1 MEERRRQ
8 IAEDLADVIDGDVRI
23 DRASVALYSTDASLF
38 EIEPAAVVCP
48 RTATDVEK
56 LAAWSV
62 EQRIPL
68 TPRGSGTGL
77 AGGALGSGVIVDFSR
92 YMNRVVSISEDQ
104 VRVQPGVLREQ
115 LNRQLRTIGRYYA
128 PDPSNSRITT
138 IGGMLAVDAA
148 GSHAVRIGSARD
160 HIASI
165 ECVLSGGQRLE
176 LSRER
181 LSGPDPGTPQVV
193 HSQAGTASLPGLT
206 SELSLA
212 QLTPATRRA
221 DLLSQLVSLL
231 RSSEELIR
239 RHQPPLIRN
248 CSGYM
253 LRSVLEGETLDLP
266 RLLAGSEGT
275 LALFT
280 EATLYTLP
288 IPDHRSAAM
297 LMFASLEDAVRATQ
311 LILPMDPSACDLLDR
326 RLLSLGR
333 GADERLRDAILP
345 EAEAGLI
352 VEFTGEA
359 AGGVLQRLQDL
370 QKLLRSEG
378 LDFRVTRTA
387 GTFEEAELLWSL
399 PARVVSLL
407 ASLRGDSRPLPFIE
421 DVALPPEQLAPFL
434 QTAQRIFQ
442 QHEVTATLY
451 AHAASGQLHFRPI
464 LPVPSRNEPTKL
476 MDLASDLYS
485 QVTAAGG
492 TISGEH
498 GDGLSRTPFI
508 RSQYGPLYSIF
519 EDVKR
524 LFDPLRLLNPDKI
537 VAETVESP
545 LRWLRHHRPAP
556 RQPESDDAPL
566 LPVMQLNWSAQ
577 DAAAAAVRCNGCG
590 SCRVKDS
597 AGRMC
602 PFVTEGTAEDLAP
615 RAKAALLRQA
625 ICADGSADLLQH
637 ESIRPVIES
646 CFNCKQC
653 QLECPSE
660 VDIPRIVLEARAQF
674 VRAQGLTRTQWLLS
688 RVHTWAPLLSR
699 IAPLANPL
707 LRSRPVRRLLERLTG
722 LAAARRLPP
731 FARTSFL
738 NSSRVRRPDN
748 SATPGTPLPTV
759 VYFVDYFANFHDPEL
774 AEAFCRV
781 LEHNGYRVYVPP
793 HQTVSGMSM
802 VSAADFDAARNVAEH
817 NLRELAEP
825 ASEGYPILCT
835 EPSAALCIAREYPL
849 LTNREEAD
857 VVARKTLDAGSFLL
871 DLHRTGKL
879 RRDFT
884 PLPMKLAWHTPC
896 HIRALGPEAGLREL
910 LLLIPQLQIIPLEK
924 GCTGMAGTFGLA
936 ARNFQRSLEIGHE
949 LMQTIA
955 TIDAVAGTT
964 DCSSCRMQMEQ
975 QASIPTI
982 HPIKLLALSYGLMP
996 RLAERLKQRPA
1007 GLSMAR

>member
-8 IAEDLADVIDGDVRI
+8 IAEDLTDAIDGDVRI
-23 DRASVALYSTDASLF
+23 DRTAVALYSTDASLF
-38 EIEPAAVVCP
+38 EMEPAAVVFP
-48 RTATDVEK
+48 RTTADVEK
-56 LAAWSV
+56 LAAWSAD
-62 EQRIPL
+62 QKIPL
-68 TPRGSGTGL
+68 TARGSGTGL
-77 AGGALGSGVIVDFSR
+77 AGGALGSGIIIDFSR
-92 YMNRVVSISEDQ
+92 YMNRVLSISGEQ

-115 LNRQLRTIGRYYA
+115 LNRELRTIGRYYA

-160 HIASI
+160 HVASM

-176 LSRER
+176 LSREL
-181 LSGPDPGTPQVV
+181 LSGPGPGTAQIVQ
-193 HSQAGTASLPGLT
+193 SAGSTGSLPGLT
-206 SELSLA
+206 ADLSLA

-221 DLLSQLVSLL
+221 DLLEQLARLL
-231 RSSEELIR
+231 RTSEDLIR

-253 LRSVLEGETLDLP
+253 LRGVLDGDTLDMP

-297 LMFASLEDAVRATQ
+297 LMFASLDDAVRATQ

-378 LDFRVTRTA
+378 LEFRVTRTA

-407 ASLRGDSRPLPFIE
+407 ASLRGDSRPLPFVE

-434 QTAQRIFQ
+434 QTAQKIFQ

-464 LPVPSRNEPTKL
+464 LPVPSRGQPTKL
-476 MDLASDLYS
+476 MDLAGDLYA
-485 QVTAAGG
+485 QVIAAGG

-498 GDGLSRTPFI
+498 GDGISRTPFI
-508 RSQYGPLYSIF
+508 RSQYGPLYSVF
-519 EDVKR
+519 EEIKR
-524 LFDPLRLLNPDKI
+524 LFDPLRLLNPEKI
-537 VAETVESP
+537 VTATVESP
-545 LRWLRHHRPAP
+545 LRWLRQNQPAP
-556 RQPESDDAPL
+556 RRQDSGETQL
-566 LPVMQLNWSAQ
+566 LPVMQLNWSAD

-590 SCRVKDS
+590 SCRVHETT
-597 AGRMC
+597 GRMC
-602 PFVTEGTAEDLAP
+602 PFVTDGTLEDVAP
-615 RAKAALLRQA
+615 RAKAAILRRA
-625 ICADGSADLLQH
+625 ICSDGPGDLLQS

-674 VRAQGLTRTQWLLS
+674 VRAHGLTRTQWLLS
-688 RVHTWAPLLSR
+688 RVHTWAPLVSR
-699 IAPLANPL
+699 VAMLANPL
-707 LRSRPVRRLLERLTG
+707 LRYRPVRLLLERLTG
-722 LAAARRLPP
+722 LAAARRLPA
-731 FARTSFL
+731 FAHTSFL
-738 NSSRVRRPDN
+738 NSPRVRRADN
-748 SATPGTPLPTV
+748 SAAPGSPLPTV

-781 LEHNGYRVYVPP
+781 LEHNGFRVYVPP
-793 HQTVSGMSM
+793 DQTVSGMSM

-825 ASEGYPILCT
+825 AREGYPILCT
-835 EPSAALCIAREYPL
+835 EPSAALCLAREYPL
-849 LTNREEAD
+849 LTSREDANI
-857 VVARKTLDAGSFLL
+857 VASRTFDAGTFLL
-871 DLHRTGKL
+871 DLHRRGKL

-884 PLPMKLAWHTPC
+884 PLPIRLAWHTPC

-910 LLLIPQLQIIPLEK
+910 LLLIPQIEILHLEK

-936 ARNFQRSLEIGHE
+936 AQNFQQSLDIGRD
-949 LMQTIA
+949 LVQTMA
-955 TIDAVAGTT
+955 SIDAVAGTT

-982 HPIKLLALSYGLMP
+982 HPIKLLALAYGLMP